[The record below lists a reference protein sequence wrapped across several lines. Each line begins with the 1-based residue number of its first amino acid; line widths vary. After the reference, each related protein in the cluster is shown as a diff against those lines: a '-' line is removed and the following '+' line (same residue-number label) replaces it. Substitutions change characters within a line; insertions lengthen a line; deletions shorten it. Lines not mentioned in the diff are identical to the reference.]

1 MLKAEFL
8 VFSLLVLAVQASVG
22 EDPGQSQRRIAFTR
36 DATIWVA
43 NLDGSK
49 MRKLMKGDDPCVSP
63 DGRKV
68 TFTMSPPGGNELRRF
83 IAIAEIAT
91 GSTKTLKEMP
101 SENCFGPV
109 WSPDGTQILFEIFVD
124 THWRL
129 GLVKADGSGFR
140 FFNLPAEDQG
150 WYSLCWAPDGK
161 SIFCQD
167 LEHISQ
173 FSGDGELLASWEITK
188 IIPDGD
194 MDSSKRLSV
203 SPDGQR
209 LLIGINMGEEESLK
223 DSDGPP
229 PAIWLFEILTAK
241 AKRLTA
247 KKSAAWDSCWL
258 SDQEYLLVDASKN
271 GKTNSIFR
279 APIAG
284 GMPSLLIKNASNP
297 TVSITSP

>member
-1 MLKAEFL
+1 
-8 VFSLLVLAVQASVG
+8 
-22 EDPGQSQRRIAFTR
+22 
-36 DATIWVA
+36 
-43 NLDGSK
+43 
-49 MRKLMKGDDPCVSP
+49 
-63 DGRKV
+63 
-68 TFTMSPPGGNELRRF
+68 
-83 IAIAEIAT
+83 
-91 GSTKTLKEMP
+91 MP
-101 SENCFGPV
+101 SNNCFGPV
-109 WSPDGTQILFEIFVD
+109 WSPNGTQILFEIFVE

-129 GLVKADGSGFR
+129 GLVNADGSGFR
-140 FFNLPAEDQG
+140 FLNLAAEDQG
-150 WYSLCWAPDGK
+150 WYSLCWAPDGN

-167 LEHISQ
+167 LERISR

-229 PAIWLFEILTAK
+229 PAIWLFDIPTGK

-258 SDQEYLLVDASKN
+258 SDQEYLLVDADKN
-271 GKTNSIFR
+271 GKSSSIFR

-284 GMPSLLIKNASNP
+284 GMPGLLIKNASNP
-297 TVSITSP
+297 SVSIASP